1 MKQQIKAGQ
10 IGMGGRGKDL
20 LEQVIIANDKV
31 TVNAVCDVYQDR
43 VEAAQEIVK
52 KARGTVPFG
61 TLDYKELV
69 EREDVDLVIITSA
82 WENHIP
88 AAIYAMEHG
97 KMVAMEV
104 AGAYSVQQ
112 CWDLVHAHEKA
123 RVPFMFLENCCYGRR
138 EMMILNMVRQGL
150 LGKVVH
156 CEGGYHHDLRDEVA
170 FGKEN
175 RHYRLRNYLNRNCEN
190 YPTHELGPIANVLGI
205 NRGNRMLSLVS
216 IASKA
221 VGLKDYIKA
230 KKSDDEEL
238 MNATVNQGDVVKTII
253 KCAGG
258 ETICLTLDTTLP
270 TIYSRGF
277 QIHGTKGM
285 YMEEND
291 HLYLEDEHEP
301 HVWKSKPYWG
311 NAEQYE
317 EKYLHP
323 VWKKYM
329 EGGVHERGH
338 DGVDW
343 LEFDRMFDC
352 NLEGRAPELDVYDA
366 AAWMCITALSE
377 KSIALGGMPV
387 EVPDF
392 TNGMW
397 TMRKPIEFK
406 A

>member
-1 MKQQIKAGQ
+1 MKQIKAGQ
-10 IGMGGRGKDL
+10 VGMGGRGEWL
-20 LEQVIIANDKV
+20 LEDVIIANNKV

-43 VEAAQEIVK
+43 VEKAQEAVK

-69 EREDVDLVIITSA
+69 ERDDVDLVIITSA

-104 AGAYSVQQ
+104 GGAYSIDQ
-112 CWDLVHAHEKA
+112 CWDLVRTYEKTQ
-123 RVPFMFLENCCYGRR
+123 VPFMFLENCCYGKR
-138 EMMILNMVRQGL
+138 EMMLLNMIRQGV
-150 LGKVVH
+150 LGEIVH
-156 CEGGYHHDLRDEVA
+156 CEGGYHHDLRNEIV

-190 YPTHELGPIANVLGI
+190 YPTHAFGPIANVLGI

-216 IASKA
+216 VASKSA
-221 VGLKDYIKA
+221 GLKAYIKENKA
-230 KKSDDEEL
+230 DDEEL
-238 MNATVNQGDVVKTII
+238 MNATVRQGDIIKTII

-258 ETICLTLDTTLP
+258 ETVCLTLDTSLP
-270 TIYSRGF
+270 VSYSRGLQF
-277 QIHGTKGM
+277 HGTKGM
-285 YMEEND
+285 YMEEGDRFFID
-291 HLYLEDEHEP
+291 HEYEEHFWR
-301 HVWKSKPYWG
+301 VNLSCG
-311 NAEQYE
+311 NAKEYE
-317 EKYLHP
+317 DKYMHP

-329 EGGVHERGH
+329 EEGVQEGGH
-338 DGVDW
+338 DGMDW

-352 NLEGRAPELDVYDA
+352 ILEGREPELDVYDA

-377 KSIALGGMPV
+377 KSIALGNMPV